1 MRSLFDTPLETLLGK
16 WWSGIDDANKKAFLA
31 VFVVN
36 LLAFGFE
43 MTNLTL
49 NHDDVWQIFI
59 QDSILG
65 HYLGRFGVGWLQLYT
80 QNHYIMPFLQMIEG
94 ILLMSAYGVIVARF
108 WGLRNATDMAVA
120 A

>member
-36 LLAFGFE
+36 VLAFGFE

-49 NHDDVWQIFI
+49 NHDDVIQIFI
-59 QDSILG
+59 QDTILG
-65 HYLGRFGVGWLQLYT
+65 HYLGRFGEGWL
-80 QNHYIMPFLQMIEG
+80 HYYAQSHYFMPFLQMTEG
-94 ILLMSAYGVIVARF
+94 IILMCAYGLIVANF
-108 WGLRNATDMAVA
+108 WAARKATDMAL
-120 A
+120 